1 MSHSE
6 PGSARTGTAAGARV
20 GPVRQIEVGVSF
32 PNAGTSTLFG
42 GYWLTIFSAGDW
54 ETYGPRALPPEDAGG
69 VIFYAY
75 QQNYTST
82 ISRQWSATRPT
93 CGTCGRPRRAFR
105 RVSPS
110 WPGSTR
116 ELLTL
121 RPATGAA
128 LGRAYWLSVFTGTDA
143 RPYLRPEEAD
153 LRHEPGLV
161 YYRAYLEQGEPPFR
175 VDSLI
180 PAAVEVPRPGA
191 HPDPTASTA
200 GGLFPSP
207 VRVAGPGIL
216 PPPES

>member
-1 MSHSE
+1 M
-6 PGSARTGTAAGARV
+6 V
-20 GPVRQIEVGVSF
+20 GDEAHVWDLWPAEESF
-32 PNAGTSTLFG
+32 PAG
-42 GYWLTIFSAGDW
+42 LTVLAGLD
-54 ETYGPRALPPEDAGG
+54 PRAPDLEARYGRRPGPGVHMIRPMTLYFPKNRIDVGG
-69 VIFYAY
+69 
-75 QQNYTST
+75 
-82 ISRQWSATRPT
+82 
-93 CGTCGRPRRAFR
+93 
-105 RVSPS
+105 
-110 WPGSTR
+110 
-116 ELLTL
+116 
-121 RPATGAA
+121 
-128 LGRAYWLSVFTGTDA
+128 YWLSVFTGTDA